1 MMARWIAADL
11 KRKKRRVPDEVDALL
26 APEFESRPQVPIMW
40 AALADC
46 YPSEAEAIAAA
57 KRYPS
62 LILPYMNSPS
72 NVAGCYSVLV
82 DLLGV
87 PGAREVCI
95 KNPAVLGND
104 PASLKGCTAKDIQDT
119 ANLREFVDT
128 KLPFGLQFWARGF
141 AIVVVAAIAAAVL
154 PGASEAA
161 APPPLSPGE
170 AAVAAGGVL
179 GTGDARTE
187 QAVVVAAVVTHWLLW
202 GLASQRVALASD
214 ALCFV
219 HKSSRCR
226 GKNKPRSLARGRLG
240 AQLVYLVIWGAT
252 YERHTADTPYTKTEK
267 SELHV
272 STRRGS
278 GCILHALA

>member
-1 MMARWIAADL
+1 MMARWVAADL

-141 AIVVVAAIAAAVL
+141 AIVVAAAIAAAVL

-161 APPPLSPGE
+161 APPPLSSGE

-187 QAVVVAAVVTHWLLW
+187 QAAVVAAVVTHWLLC

-214 ALCFV
+214 ALCIV
-219 HKSSRCR
+219 HKSSM
-226 GKNKPRSLARGRLG
+226 
-240 AQLVYLVIWGAT
+240 
-252 YERHTADTPYTKTEK
+252 
-267 SELHV
+267 
-272 STRRGS
+272 S
-278 GCILHALA
+278 GYAPPSCCVGV